1 MPENKPV
8 LKPLFPTLGSLQ
20 EVIEL
25 GESRLP
31 ITNKNELTA
40 LFATYHNSLLKA
52 VADAEKKTH

>member
-1 MPENKPV
+1 MAQTKPV
-8 LKPLFPTLGSLQ
+8 PQPLFPTMGSLQ

>member
-8 LKPLFPTLGSLQ
+8 PKPLFPTLGSLK

-40 LFATYHNSLLKA
+40 LFATYHNTLLHIQRETY
-52 VADAEKKTH
+52 V

>member
-1 MPENKPV
+1 MNQKQPTHQ
-8 LKPLFPTLGSLQ
+8 PLFPTLGSLQ

-40 LFATYHNSLLKA
+40 LFATYHNTLLKLL
-52 VADAEKKTH
+52 K